1 MIRNLEQLIASGLCV
16 TARLITG
23 VRAVWRGCPPIPR
36 QRVYFANHTSH
47 FDFILI
53 WASLPQAL
61 RRVSRPV
68 AAIDYW
74 GASPLRR
81 YLITR
86 VFNGVLIERN
96 PPSRHT
102 NPLQPM
108 VSALANEDSLILFPE
123 GTRNPGDGLL
133 PFKPGLFHLAKE
145 FPEVELVP
153 VWIENV
159 GRVMPKGAMIPVP
172 LICGLSFGQPV
183 TLAAGE
189 SKPDFLERSR
199 QSLLALAP
207 PPN

>member
-1 MIRNLEQLIASGLCV
+1 MIPNLEQLIASGLCV

-23 VRAVWRGCPPIPR
+23 VRAIWRGCPPIPR
-36 QRVYFANHTSH
+36 QRIYFANHTSH

-53 WASLPQAL
+53 WATLPQPM
-61 RRVSRPV
+61 RRATRPV
-68 AAIDYW
+68 AALDYW
-74 GASPLRR
+74 GANGPRR

-86 VFNGVLIERN
+86 VFNGVLIDRD
-96 PPSRHT
+96 PPSRHI
-102 NPLQPM
+102 NPLRPM

-123 GTRNPGDGLL
+123 GTRNPGGGVL

-159 GRVMPKGAMIPVP
+159 GRVMPKGTLIPVP
-172 LICGLSFGQPV
+172 LICSLSFGQPV

-189 SKPDFLERSR
+189 SKPAFLERAR
-199 QSLLALAP
+199 QALLALAP
-207 PPN
+207 PPD

>member
-1 MIRNLEQLIASGLCV
+1 MINNLEHLIASGLCA

-23 VRAVWRGCPPIPR
+23 VRAIWRGCAPLPR
-36 QRVYFANHTSH
+36 QRIYFANHRSH

-53 WASLPQAL
+53 WSTLPQPM
-61 RRVSRPV
+61 RRMSRPV

-74 GASPLRR
+74 GRHGLRH

-86 VFNGVLIERN
+86 VFNGVLIDRN

-108 VSALANEDSLILFPE
+108 VSALAGGDSLILFPE
-123 GTRNPGDGLL
+123 GTRNAGDDLL
-133 PFKPGLFHLAKE
+133 PFKPGLFHLARE

-172 LICGLSFGQPV
+172 LICSLSFGVPV
-183 TLAAGE
+183 NLAAGE
-189 SKPDFLERSR
+189 SKPDFLERAR
-199 QSLLALAP
+199 QTLLALAP